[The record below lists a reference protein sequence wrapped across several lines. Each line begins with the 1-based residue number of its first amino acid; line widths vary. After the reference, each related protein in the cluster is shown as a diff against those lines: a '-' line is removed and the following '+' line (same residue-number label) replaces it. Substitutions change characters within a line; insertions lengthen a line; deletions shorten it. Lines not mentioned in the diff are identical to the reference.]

1 MLRQFDTRNKI
12 KINEKSDTENQKVM
26 FNNYVYEQL
35 EPESQKTPEHNYV
48 YEEPEI
54 ICKFDNSSIIQ
65 KNTEEYK
72 LSISNK
78 QEELLKLKT
87 AIDKNIQ
94 DLSNKLE
101 EIDNN

>member
-12 KINEKSDTENQKVM
+12 KINEQSNTENQKVM

-35 EPESQKTPEHNYV
+35 EPEHNYV
-48 YEEPEI
+48 YEQPEI